1 MDVTVHVTRLD
12 EAVVLGDALRL
23 QQLLINLLDNAL
35 RASPAGGEVRLALAR
50 GEGEATV
57 TVDDDGPGIP
67 PELLPHVFDR
77 FVSADR
83 RARRPG
89 AGSGLGLAIA
99 LAIARSHRGWLEAA
113 NGASGG
119 AALRFTVPVAGPS
132 SNLHRR
138 LVAVSSPALSVD
150 AESTTHQRGGRP

>member
-1 MDVTVHVTRLD
+1 VRVTRLD

-23 QQLLINLLDNAL
+23 QQLLVNLLDNAL
-35 RASPAGGEVRLALAR
+35 RASPAGGEVRLALIL
-50 GEGEATV
+50 GDTEATV

-67 PELLPHVFDR
+67 RELLPHVFDR

-83 RARRPG
+83 RVRPHG

-99 LAIARSHRGWLEAA
+99 MAIARSHGGRLEAA

-119 AALRFTVPVAGPS
+119 AALRFTVPVVGPS
-132 SNLHRR
+132 SNLHHR
-138 LVAVSSPALSVD
+138 LTGVSLPVPRVD
-150 AESTTHQRGGRP
+150 AESTTPQGGGTT